1 MWAVRDVASS
11 CWKWPLRDWVK
22 LINEFFQNVPHS
34 CDRFSKENIF
44 ESVMAIVE
52 IIADFL
58 RTKSTYFVS

>member
-1 MWAVRDVASS
+1 MRTFGHS
-11 CWKWPLRDWVK
+11 CLILSFK
-22 LINEFFQNVPHS
+22 LSFVHLYVPHS

-58 RTKSTYFVS
+58 LTKSAYFVS